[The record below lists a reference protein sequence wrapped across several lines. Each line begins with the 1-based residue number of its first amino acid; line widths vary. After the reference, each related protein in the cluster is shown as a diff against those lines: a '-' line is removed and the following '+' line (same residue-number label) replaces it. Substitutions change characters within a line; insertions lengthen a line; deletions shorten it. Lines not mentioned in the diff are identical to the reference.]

1 MAAQVGAP
9 GNSNAEQNLLNM
21 EWRFHEWILGVG
33 GLNPDN
39 VLDYF
44 ALSPFWDPE
53 CNNAVLRMQTQ
64 FNNLGEMKQ
73 RLSEMT
79 GVEFALVHDRYPTLF
94 VIQKQRRRSPQEVKP
109 MAIYY
114 VLHGSIYQCPDL
126 QTLLSNRILG
136 SLHHVES
143 AFNEARSMTEFHP
156 SSGYRWKS
164 LTTEDPSSTS
174 SITTSTAATG
184 AGAGATVAGGGG
196 GTSGA
201 PPSTT
206 ISATSAADAGA
217 PKPGAAL
224 SQDFMM
230 AVDRAIKNVDQRAQM
245 QQFKLQSGNAA
256 AAAAAANG
264 SAALN
269 PGGGGITI
277 AGNGL
282 DPKVKQE
289 GVGVGVGSSSSSSAA
304 AAAAARNTPKAAN
317 KRRKKSEE
325 ASVAAANMGVNSTMG
340 INPTQGRS
348 PTTAA
353 GGGGGVGMGGM
364 QPLVGMHG
372 GVPPLITA
380 ASAIGGP
387 GVTAAANVTKRR
399 KKTKT
404 SETK

>member
-164 LTTEDPSSTS
+164 LTSEDLSSTL
-174 SITTSTAATG
+174 SITTSTAAAG
-184 AGAGATVAGGGG
+184 AGAGATVTGGGG

-201 PPSTT
+201 PPSAS
-206 ISATSAADAGA
+206 ISTTSAADANA

-224 SQDFMM
+224 SQDFMI
-230 AVDRAIKNVDQRAQM
+230 AVDRAIKNVDQRVQM

-256 AAAAAANG
+256 AAAAANG
-264 SAALN
+264 SAVLN
-269 PGGGGITI
+269 PGSGVAIV
-277 AGNGL
+277 GNGL

-289 GVGVGVGSSSSSSAA
+289 GVGVGVGSSSSAA

-325 ASVAAANMGVNSTMG
+325 ASLAAGNINPAVG
-340 INPTQGRS
+340 INATQGRS
-348 PTTAA
+348 PTTAV
-353 GGGGGVGMGGM
+353 GGGGVGMGGM

-380 ASAIGGP
+380 ASIP
-387 GVTAAANVTKRR
+387 KRR